1 MSGIHKTELVI
12 TCLSVTFLKR
22 HHPKEEWAF
31 SQCGLQV
38 LKEPGNVFKKGAGVL
53 LFSTSTSKLLV
64 HAASSI
70 YSLNESEEPHN
81 EISQLLHLRHTFV
94 CMHIKI
100 LQRLIY
106 IYSALVLTERVCFI
120 FCSD

>member
-1 MSGIHKTELVI
+1 M
-12 TCLSVTFLKR
+12 CLS
-22 HHPKEEWAF
+22 E
-31 SQCGLQV
+31 
-38 LKEPGNVFKKGAGVL
+38 GAGVH

-81 EISQLLHLRHTFV
+81 EISQLLHLRHSFV

-106 IYSALVLTERVCFI
+106 IYSTLVLTERMCFASAVI
-120 FCSD
+120 DTNMVLIGVLRVF

>member
-1 MSGIHKTELVI
+1 M
-12 TCLSVTFLKR
+12 CLR
-22 HHPKEEWAF
+22 E
-31 SQCGLQV
+31 
-38 LKEPGNVFKKGAGVL
+38 GAGVH

-64 HAASSI
+64 RAASSI

-81 EISQLLHLRHTFV
+81 EISKLLHLRHSFV

-106 IYSALVLTERVCFI
+106 KYSALVLTAVIDTNMVLIGVLRVL
-120 FCSD
+120 